1 MMIEPSAVSF
11 NTTTSWVTAAGS
23 MANTA
28 CGTSICISDWV
39 SVRPNASDASRWPL
53 GRLPTPERTSSA
65 TTDPL
70 YSTSANTTAQ
80 YDELPMPRNANP
92 RQKKIII
99 SSTGDRAAELHDH
112 GGRRRAA
119 AGSAA
124 VARRRRP
131 GRNATAPMTARIDA
145 WSVIH
150 RPGR

>member
-28 CGTSICISDWV
+28 CGTSICIRDWV
-39 SVRPNASDASRWPL
+39 SVSPSASDASRWPL

-99 SSTGDRAAELHDH
+99 SSTGTARQNSTTTAETPRSS
-112 GGRRRAA
+112 GF
-119 AGSAA
+119 GSS
-124 VARRRRP
+124 RP
-131 GRNATAPMTARIDA
+131 MPKTRPNATAPMTARIDA